1 MSRRAKWSVA
11 VAAAVLALGPLTACA
26 SEDASS
32 GGGSGEPG
40 NADTSGPVELDVTVS
55 GDDLSPLGKRV
66 QVGVGQ
72 TLEVNIEADE
82 AGEFHVHSKPEQE
95 ITYDAG
101 ESSHEL
107 TFDKAGV
114 FPIESHDLGKVLVT
128 LEVR

>member
-1 MSRRAKWSVA
+1 MLRRTRWSVG
-11 VAAAVLALGPLTACA
+11 AAAALIALGPLSACA
-26 SEDASS
+26 SGDSS
-32 GGGSGEPG
+32 SDGDTSSSPQ
-40 NADTSGPVELDVTVS
+40 NTSGPVELDVTVS

-66 QVGVGQ
+66 EVGVGQ

-95 ITYDAG
+95 ITYEAG
-101 ESSHEL
+101 ESTHEL
-107 TFDKAGV
+107 SFDKAGV